1 MNGATAWL
9 VVLLAGAGSYLLRI
23 AAVAARARFTPPD
36 WVERASAWVMPAAFA
51 GLAAAS
57 LSQRL
62 GGELREG
69 VPLLLAALV
78 TVAAARRW
86 SANRAVLAGVAVLTV
101 GLLVS
106 SVV

>member
-1 MNGATAWL
+1 MSAATAWA

-23 AAVAARARFTPPD
+23 AAVAAHARFTPPA

-51 GLAAAS
+51 GLAAGS

-62 GGELREG
+62 GGEPREG

-78 TVAAARRW
+78 TVAVARRW
-86 SANRAVLAGVAVLTV
+86 SANQAVLAGVTVLAA

-106 SVV
+106 SAV